1 MTTHGISK
9 PKARRRRMLGLAQAQ
24 AAVQVR
30 GVEVVQCVQDLTNS
44 VPLLATKT
52 TIVRVYLDPT
62 SVSQTGQITGE
73 LAWSRSGGADTFL
86 PGINSLRLNP
96 WSPFNL
102 QEQREDLDRSLNFRL
117 PAAATAAGQLN
128 LRISRI
134 FQPGGADL
142 PVAQPNIAP
151 VTFSPA
157 PTLRIRVIGLRYKVG
172 GATIAPAAVH
182 FSFLRSF
189 LQRAYPVAAALE
201 WSHIVVDADFSAP
214 FDDSTVDLANAQIAA
229 LRSREVSSGVDP
241 RTHYYG
247 LVDDNGGRNFM
258 RGKAFAV
265 PGTPHPDTVASGP
278 AGVPN
283 GFAGDTDPS
292 YADWYGAHELGHTFG
307 RFHPGFPPGSQDA
320 SDPTFPYA
328 NGCLSSPDNKYV
340 GVDTGDHELNLPAA
354 ALPGLKYHDVMTY
367 ADNQWLSAYT
377 YQAILTRL
385 LQEDVLA
392 PPVPVA

>member
-1 MTTHGISK
+1 MAMLGV
-9 PKARRRRMLGLAQAQ
+9 PKAKTRKRRVLGLAQAQ

-44 VPLLATKT
+44 VPMVAGKA

-62 SVSQTGQITGE
+62 SVSRAGQITGE
-73 LAWSRSGGADTFL
+73 LAWNRSGGDTFL
-86 PGINSLRLNP
+86 PAINSVRLDSN
-96 WSPFNL
+96 SPFSL
-102 QEQREDLDRSLNFRL
+102 QQQREDLDRSLNFRL
-117 PAAATAAGQLN
+117 PAEVVVAGKLN

-134 FQPGGADL
+134 FPPGGGDL
-142 PVAQPNIAP
+142 PVGAANIGP
-151 VTFSPA
+151 VTFRAA
-157 PTLRIRVIGLRYKVG
+157 PPLRIRVIGLRYRAG
-172 GATIAPAAVH
+172 GATVTPAAVH
-182 FSFLRSF
+182 FSFLKSY
-189 LQRAYPVAAALE
+189 LQRAYPVAAVE

-247 LVDDNGGRNFM
+247 LVDDNGATNFM
-258 RGKAFAV
+258 RGKAFAI
-265 PGTPHPDTVASGP
+265 PGTPQPDTVASGP

-283 GFAGDTDPS
+283 GFAGDHDAS

-307 RFHPGFPPGSQDA
+307 RFHPGFPPGAQDA
-320 SDPTFPYA
+320 SDPQFPFE
-328 NGCLSSPDNKYV
+328 NGFLSSPDNKYV
-340 GVDTGDHELNLPAA
+340 GVDTGDPDLGQPAA

-385 LQEDVLA
+385 LEEDALG
-392 PPVPVA
+392 PPVA